1 MNLSGGVS
9 TKSLLAHGEGGGGTK
24 MTNGLQTEDKLQTE
38 GGGMKNELTK
48 HTERTQR
55 NLRI

>member
-1 MNLSGGVS
+1 MNLSGGVN
-9 TKSLLAHGEGGGGTK
+9 TKSLLAHGEGGGTK

-38 GGGMKNELTK
+38 GGGVKYELTK

>member
-1 MNLSGGVS
+1 MNLNGGVS
-9 TKSLLAHGEGGGGTK
+9 TKSLLAHGEGGGTK

-38 GGGMKNELTK
+38 GGGMKYELTK

-55 NLRI
+55 NLLI

>member
-1 MNLSGGVS
+1 MNLNGGVS
-9 TKSLLAHGEGGGGTK
+9 TKSLLAHREGGTK

-38 GGGMKNELTK
+38 GGGVKNELTK

>member
-9 TKSLLAHGEGGGGTK
+9 TKSLLAHGEGGGAE